1 MSAQISSMSS
11 KTASRTG
18 ISPPVSVGGGRYGRS
33 RRWSMAPEEKFEA
46 LVDEFTGRPGITPP
60 GATGGFGGAGRRGG
74 GRVLG
79 VFVPG
84 GVGGEAPR
92 GRGGGRGGGGGGGGV
107 VAPKGGRVEGRG

>member
-18 ISPPVSVGGGRYGRS
+18 ISPPVSVGGGRYGQS

-60 GATGGFGGAGRRGG
+60 GATGGVVGAGVSVPRGRRAPPPRGGAGGG
-74 GRVLG
+74 G
-79 VFVPG
+79 P
-84 GVGGEAPR
+84 
-92 GRGGGRGGGGGGGGV
+92 GGGGGGGGFWGFL
-107 VAPKGGRVEGRG
+107 PGGRGGGRPPGA